1 MLTVNK
7 KERKSIRSAF
17 GKALVEVGKE
27 NKNVVVLDSDLAG
40 STQTKLF
47 ANEFPDRWFDCGIA
61 EADMTTTAIG
71 LSTTGKIP
79 FLASFAVFAT
89 GRNYDQIRNGACYAG
104 FNIKVVGTHGGITVC
119 EDGATHQSLEDVS
132 LMRGLPGMQVL
143 VPCDC
148 QEMNAAVKYAAKH
161 VGPVYIRVPR
171 TNVPDVYKEGHTFD
185 LTKADV
191 IKEGK
196 DVTIITNGETLAEV
210 IESSETLAKN
220 GIDAEIINLPMVK
233 PIDVEAIVKSAS
245 KTGIVVTV
253 ENHSVIGGVG
263 SAVCEVLS
271 EHHPV
276 PVHRLGVQDTFG
288 QSGDLENLMK
298 FYRLN
303 SVELAEDI
311 TKIMETK

>member
-27 NKNVVVLDSDLAG
+27 NENVVVLDSDLAG

-171 TNVPDVYKEGHTFD
+171 TNVPDVYEEGHTFD

-210 IESSETLAKN
+210 IEASETLTKN

-303 SVELAEDI
+303 SAELAEDI

>member
-7 KERKSIRSAF
+7 NEKKDIRAAF
-17 GKALVEVGKE
+17 GNALAEIGRE
-27 NKNVVVLDSDLAG
+27 NENVVVLDSDLSG
-40 STQTKLF
+40 STQTKIF
-47 ANEFPDRWFDCGIA
+47 AKEFPDRFFNCGIA

-79 FLASFAVFAT
+79 FLSSFAVFAT

-148 QEMNAAVKYAAKH
+148 AEMNAAVKYAAKH
-161 VGPVYIRVPR
+161 YGPVYIRVPR
-171 TNVPDVYKEGHTFD
+171 TNVPDVFEEGHQFD
-185 LTKADV
+185 LTKAV
-191 IKEGK
+191 VLKEGK
-196 DVTIITNGETLAEV
+196 DVTVVTNGETTAEV
-210 IESSETLAKN
+210 IEASEILAKQ
-220 GIDAEIINLPMVK
+220 GIDVEIIHLPMVK
-233 PIDVEAIVKSAS
+233 PIDAATIIKSAQ
-245 KTGIVVTV
+245 KTNFVVTV

-271 EHHPV
+271 ENYPV
-276 PVHRLGVQDTFG
+276 QVHRLGVQDTFG
-288 QSGDLENLMK
+288 QTGDFDNLMK
-298 FYRLN
+298 HYRLN
-303 SVELAEDI
+303 STELAEDI
-311 TKIMETK
+311 TKLMERK